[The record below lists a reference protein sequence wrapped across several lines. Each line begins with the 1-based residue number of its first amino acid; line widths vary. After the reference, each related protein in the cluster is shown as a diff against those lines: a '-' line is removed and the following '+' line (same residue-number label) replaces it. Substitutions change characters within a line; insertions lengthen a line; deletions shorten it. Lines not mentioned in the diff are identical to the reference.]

1 MFHPTQQDDCCT
13 SITDPCITCNCN
25 LQWWWRLRY
34 LDSAG
39 GINTMSVESFL
50 NPGIITLQRDQMS
63 QEILVGVIKSMFEN
77 IKCDINGPLF
87 EYHISKLGGGVL
99 FCADSGLK
107 LWKTG
112 RHNTWTL
119 PYLQMNRTE
128 YMCRRKMTR
137 EKTSLRKPEH
147 EKKIEKIKKDE
158 TEARSDWRNNNELR
172 EEEQRVREEENLKQ
186 WRKK

>member
-77 IKCDINGPLF
+77 IKCDLNGCRASCLLL
-87 EYHISKLGGGVL
+87 EYYVSKLGGH
-99 FCADSGLK
+99 A
-107 LWKTG
+107 
-112 RHNTWTL
+112 HWTL
-119 PYLQMNRTE
+119 EQGYATLQP
-128 YMCRRKMTR
+128 K
-137 EKTSLRKPEH
+137 
-147 EKKIEKIKKDE
+147 
-158 TEARSDWRNNNELR
+158 
-172 EEEQRVREEENLKQ
+172 
-186 WRKK
+186 